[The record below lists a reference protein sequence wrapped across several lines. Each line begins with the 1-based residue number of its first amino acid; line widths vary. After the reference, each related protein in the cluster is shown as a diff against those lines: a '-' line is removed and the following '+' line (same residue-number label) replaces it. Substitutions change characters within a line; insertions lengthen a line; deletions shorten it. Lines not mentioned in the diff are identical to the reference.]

1 MILPLFIA
9 TILQFS
15 PAMVPDAPL
24 HPAPMPI
31 FQLPAKA
38 SLAKTAPAVSTPYT
52 SPFKPYGITVKY
64 QVLGAYPSAQVVT
77 RLRQCETDVFRAYL
91 VLPVSQR
98 QQLTNLTF
106 QWKSDQQRGLG
117 GGSSMTLKCNDLSSM
132 ELASVFVHEMGHIV
146 DTGLME
152 GHSSAGVSSYKDFR
166 LAIFRD
172 DPSIGFYSI
181 SWKNSATTWRDT
193 SAMDFVTGYASSDP
207 FEDFAETYNFFLLHG
222 SQFRYAAQF
231 NTRLARKYTY
241 MRDHIFDGHT
251 YVNNDMKLDATKRA
265 YDATVL
271 PFSLANFSKS
281 L

>member
-1 MILPLFIA
+1 MILPLLIA

-15 PAMVPDAPL
+15 PAVGPSVTL

-31 FQLPAKA
+31 FQLPTKA
-38 SLAKTAPAVSTPYT
+38 PLTQAAPAVSTPYT
-52 SPFKPYGITVKY
+52 SPFKSYGITVKY
-64 QVLGAYPSAQVVT
+64 QVLGAYPSAHVVM
-77 RLRQCETDVFRAYL
+77 RLQQCETEVFRAYL
-91 VLPVSQR
+91 ALPVSQR
-98 QQLTNLTF
+98 QQLTNLTI

-117 GGSSMTLKCNDLSSM
+117 GGSSLAIKCNDLSSM
-132 ELASVFVHEMGHIV
+132 ELTSVFVHEMGHIV

-152 GHSSAGVSSYKDFR
+152 GHAAAGVSSYKDFR

-181 SWKNSATTWRDT
+181 SWKDSATTWRDSST
-193 SAMDFVTGYASSDP
+193 MDFVTGYASSDP
-207 FEDFAETYNFFLLHG
+207 FEDFAETYDFFLLHG

-231 NTRLARKYTY
+231 NARLARKYTY
-241 MRDHIFDGHT
+241 MRDHVFDGHT